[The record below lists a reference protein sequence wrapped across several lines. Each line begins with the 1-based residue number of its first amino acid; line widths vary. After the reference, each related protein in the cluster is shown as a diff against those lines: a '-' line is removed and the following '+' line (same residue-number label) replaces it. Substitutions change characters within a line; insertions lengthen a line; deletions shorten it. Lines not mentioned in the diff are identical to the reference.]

1 MSHST
6 PPSPNARVSLDE
18 DAEARELEAYFRQ
31 QDPVDVAA
39 ADWHTRWEQG
49 LSSVEQT
56 ELQQWLAAN
65 PSHANAFKRLDQ
77 GVAALRGMP
86 AEAREQ
92 ARAGSAA
99 TAEPARPAVT
109 APTNPRQMG
118 TESGVERRQPGQR
131 PPAWPSLKWLLPR
144 PALVAV
150 CCAALLAVGV
160 GWHQWQ
166 QQPTFAN
173 SYAAARG
180 QHLNATLPDGTK
192 LDFDAD
198 TQATVTLYR
207 DRREVRIT
215 EGQVMFSVAPDP
227 ARPFHVL
234 AGPAR
239 VTVVGTRFSV
249 RYRHSGA
256 EAGVVNVAVEA
267 GRVRVAGLATTHD
280 EGTRPATELTAGQGV
295 AVSSSGVVGQVV
307 AVSPGGIALWRKGM
321 VRFENTS
328 LADALLE
335 LERYRPT
342 RLVIRD
348 PAVAAM
354 AIGGSYQTARPGDF
368 ARVLPQILPVQLVAG
383 TDGKTEIV
391 RAR

>member
-1 MSHST
+1 MTHST
-6 PPSPNARVSLDE
+6 LPSHHARVCPDD

-49 LSSVEQT
+49 LSAAEQI
-56 ELQQWLAAN
+56 ELQQWLAA
-65 PSHANAFKRLDQ
+65 STRHAEAFKRLDE
-77 GVAALRGMP
+77 GVAALRSMP
-86 AEAREQ
+86 SDARVQ
-92 ARAGSAA
+92 ARAWSA
-99 TAEPARPAVT
+99 TPAVT
-109 APTNPRQMG
+109 APVNPPQIG
-118 TESGVERRQPGQR
+118 TESGAQSRQPGQR
-131 PPAWPSLKWLLPR
+131 PRAWLSLKWLLPR

-150 CCAALLAVGV
+150 CSATLLAVGV

-166 QQPTFAN
+166 QQPTFSN
-173 SYAAARG
+173 SYTAARG
-180 QHLNATLPDGTK
+180 QQLNATLPDGS
-192 LDFDAD
+192 DMAFDVD

-215 EGQVMFSVAPDP
+215 EGQVMFSVAPDQ

-249 RYRHSGA
+249 RYRHTGA

-267 GRVRVAGLATTHD
+267 GRVRVAGLAATND
-280 EGTRPATELTAGQGV
+280 EGTRAAAELTAGQGV
-295 AVSSSGVVGQVV
+295 AVSSSGVVGRVV
-307 AVSPGGIALWRKGM
+307 AVSPGGVALWRKGM

-348 PAVAAM
+348 PDVAAM
-354 AIGGSYQTARPGDF
+354 SIGGSYHTNRPGDF

-383 TDGKTEIV
+383 ADGKTEIV